1 MRRMTG
7 HGHPPLSHAGE
18 RFLLPSSS
26 GSLWAFAY
34 NSISHAP
41 MRGSSPLAHDY
52 YTRTGEGKSQAA
64 SQQRRLK

>member
-7 HGHPPLSHAGE
+7 NGHPPLSRPGD
-18 RFLLPSSS
+18 RRLSPLPGASLS
-26 GSLWAFAY
+26 GFAY

-41 MRGSSPLAHDY
+41 MRRSTLRVHDQ

>member
-1 MRRMTG
+1 MTG

-18 RFLLPSSS
+18 QRFLLPSSS
-26 GSLWAFAY
+26 GSMWAFAY

-41 MRGSSPLAHDY
+41 MRGSSRLAHDY
-52 YTRTGEGKSQAA
+52 YTRTWEGKSQAA